1 MRLHKNRSS
10 ISRVI
15 RAAIAVSCAVL
26 LTATTFSSLQ
36 ADPCGM
42 VPPIYT
48 GKGSPIA
55 RTGLQQTYVFFDK
68 GVESFVIRPAFEGKV
83 DNFGMLIP
91 FPTAPA
97 LRKVPDN
104 VFEQIANAVD
114 PPEVVVD
121 LRPRPEM
128 MAFGGAAFDD
138 AEESGPM
145 RIRNEIKV
153 LKQEAVGMYEVAV
166 LEAGSA
172 EALKRWM
179 DKNKFVYPKGMDK
192 VTNEYIKEG
201 WCFVAVK
208 TKVGAKSD
216 AEPRPGQRS
225 AKPEMPTGSVFDGT
239 VQGLGFRFKTDEL
252 VVPMR
257 LSAFNEGELRNVVY
271 LLSRGGKK
279 IRSIPEEY
287 VVRQIS
293 GKRLVQNLTKP
304 LPLRVIGG
312 TEKDIPDYRRKNLKT
327 ERDPKPHNGQAKHLF
342 SSDVLATIVAG
353 LSHRHEETEKE
364 LLRIGEHFGLR
375 GKEIDTVIEEVSG
388 EEAEKL
394 AAKAIPQLEELT
406 LTVVDGDFPR
416 EVLANENLRFT
427 DFEMAASR
435 NNPQRYNTPTHG
447 PTEKKEGKLISW
459 NLDDRSLDQ
468 LHAQAKQTLAAQE
481 RSITLTSFQVEPMNQ
496 PEPSQTLNLELTGS
510 SSGVFHFTMLIGIGL
525 VCLIVIAAVVTICVK
540 ALSPRSH

>member
-1 MRLHKNRSS
+1 M
-10 ISRVI
+10 
-15 RAAIAVSCAVL
+15 
-26 LTATTFSSLQ
+26 
-36 ADPCGM
+36 
-42 VPPIYT
+42 
-48 GKGSPIA
+48 
-55 RTGLQQTYVFFDK
+55 
-68 GVESFVIRPAFEGKV
+68 
-83 DNFGMLIP
+83 
-91 FPTAPA
+91 
-97 LRKVPDN
+97 
-104 VFEQIANAVD
+104 FEQIANAVD

-121 LRPRPEM
+121 LRPRPAM
-128 MAFGGAAFDD
+128 MQFGAM
-138 AEESGPM
+138 AEADGELEEEFG
-145 RIRNEIKV
+145 IQLKNEIKV

-172 EALKRWM
+172 EALKLWM
-179 DKNKFVYPKGMDK
+179 DNNKFVYPKGMDK

-216 AEPRPGQRS
+216 AQPRPGQRS
-225 AKPEMPTGSVFDGT
+225 AKPKMPDGSVFDGT

-279 IRSIPEEY
+279 IRAIPEEY

-293 GKRLVQNLTKP
+293 GKKLVENLTGP

-312 TEKDIPDYRRKNLKT
+312 TEKDIPDYRRKTLKT

-342 SSDVLATIVAG
+342 SSDVLATTVAG

-375 GKEIDTVIEEVSG
+375 GKEIDVVIQEVSG

-394 AAKAIPQLEELT
+394 AATSLPQLEELT

-416 EVLANENLRFT
+416 EVLANENLRFA

-435 NNPQRYNTPTHG
+435 NNPLRYNTPTHG
-447 PTEKKEGKLISW
+447 PTQKKEGTLISGYLSPVPFQMQKMQVS
-459 NLDDRSLDQ
+459 NPSFETIAAERSSKK
-468 LHAQAKQTLAAQE
+468 QALFPLTFFLAIGLTSLAA
-481 RSITLTSFQVEPMNQ
+481 IV
-496 PEPSQTLNLELTGS
+496 G
-510 SSGVFHFTMLIGIGL
+510 GIGL
-525 VCLIVIAAVVTICVK
+525 WPVSK
-540 ALSPRSH
+540 Q

>member
-1 MRLHKNRSS
+1 MKIHRSMINRRTSVYRA
-10 ISRVI
+10 IS
-15 RAAIAVSCAVL
+15 VSFVL
-26 LTATTFSSLQ
+26 LCLMVSTPLL

-48 GKGSPIA
+48 GQGSPIA

-104 VFEQIANAVD
+104 VFEQIAAAVD

-121 LRPRPEM
+121 LRPVPEM
-128 MAFGGAAFDD
+128 LMFAAD
-138 AEESGPM
+138 AASEGSVPGSAM
-145 RIRNEIKV
+145 RIKNKLVV

-172 EALKRWM
+172 KALKLWM
-179 DKNKFVYPKGMDK
+179 DQNKFVYPKGMDK
-192 VTNEYIKEG
+192 VTNEYIEQG

-225 AKPEMPTGSVFDGT
+225 AKPKMPAGSVFDGT

-287 VVRQIS
+287 VVRQVS
-293 GKRLVQNLTKP
+293 GKALVKNLTGP

-312 TEKDIPDYRRKNLKT
+312 TEKEIPDYRRKTLKT
-327 ERDPKPHNGQAKHLF
+327 ERDPKPHNGQAKYLF
-342 SSDVLATIVAG
+342 SSDILATPVAG
-353 LSHRHEETEKE
+353 LSHRHEEEQKE

-375 GKEIDTVIEEVSG
+375 GKEVDVLIEEVSD

-394 AAKAIPQLEELT
+394 TASSLPQLEELT

-416 EVLANENLRFT
+416 EVLANENLRFAE
-427 DFEMAASR
+427 FEMAAKR
-435 NNPQRYNTPTHG
+435 NNSLQYNTPTHG
-447 PTEKKEGKLISW
+447 PTKKKDGILISW
-459 NLDDRSLDQ
+459 SLDDRPLDR
-468 LHAQAKQTLAAQE
+468 LHARVDQIQSAQD
-481 RSITLTSFQVEPMNQ
+481 SAITQFSVT
-496 PEPSQTLNLELTGS
+496 
-510 SSGVFHFTMLIGIGL
+510 TMLGL
-525 VCLIVIAAVVTICVK
+525 GLSCLIAIATMITCWVK
-540 ALSPRSH
+540 PGASKKPGSPVNH

>member
-1 MRLHKNRSS
+1 MKIHRSMINRRTSNCWALSFLFALISLLASS
-10 ISRVI
+10 P
-15 RAAIAVSCAVL
+15 L
-26 LTATTFSSLQ
+26 L

-48 GKGSPIA
+48 GQGSPIT

-104 VFEQIANAVD
+104 VFEQIAAAVD

-121 LRPRPEM
+121 LRPVPEM
-128 MAFGGAAFDD
+128 MYFSAVKEDGARPGAA
-138 AEESGPM
+138 M
-145 RIRNEIKV
+145 RLRNEIVV

-172 EALKRWM
+172 EALKLWM
-179 DKNKFVYPKGMDK
+179 NQNKFVYPKGMDK

-225 AKPEMPTGSVFDGT
+225 AKPQMPEGSVFDGT

-287 VVRQIS
+287 VVRQVP
-293 GKRLVQNLTKP
+293 GKTLVKNLTDP
-304 LPLRVIGG
+304 LPLRIIGG

-342 SSDVLATIVAG
+342 SSDILATTVAG
-353 LSHRHEETEKE
+353 LSHRHEEDQKE

-375 GKEIDTVIEEVSG
+375 GKEIDVVIEEVSAQ
-388 EEAEKL
+388 EADKL
-394 AAKAIPQLEELT
+394 AASSIPQLEELT

-416 EVLANENLRFT
+416 EVLANENLRFA

-435 NNPQRYNTPTHG
+435 NNSLRYNTPTHG
-447 PTEKKEGKLISW
+447 PTEKKEGVLIGGYLPSPAPYRVREMRVS
-459 NLDDRSLDQ
+459 N
-468 LHAQAKQTLAAQE
+468 
-481 RSITLTSFQVEPMNQ
+481 TSFKAITSDKNSI
-496 PEPSQTLNLELTGS
+496 SQARAP
-510 SSGVFHFTMLIGIGL
+510 FTVYLAIGLMSLALIVRGIGL
-525 VCLIVIAAVVTICVK
+525 WPVSK
-540 ALSPRSH
+540 Q

>member
-1 MRLHKNRSS
+1 MNMKSLKLLMVR
-10 ISRVI
+10 
-15 RAAIAVSCAVL
+15 AIA
-26 LTATTFSSLQ
+26 TSLSLILCLAICTPLF

-48 GKGSPIA
+48 GPGSPIA
-55 RTGLQQTYVFFDK
+55 RTGLQQTYVFFDQ
-68 GVESFVIRPAFEGKV
+68 GVESFVIRPGFEGKV

-104 VFEQIANAVD
+104 VFDQIAAAVD

-128 MAFGGAAFDD
+128 MMAFGGVAD
-138 AEESGPM
+138 AGGVKKGE
-145 RIRNEIKV
+145 IRFREVTV

-172 EALKRWM
+172 EALKLWM
-179 DKNKFVYPKGMDK
+179 DQNEFVYPKGMDA

-216 AEPRPGQRS
+216 ADPRPGQRT
-225 AKPEMPTGSVFDGT
+225 AKPEMPEGSVFDGT

-257 LSAFNEGELRNVVY
+257 LSAFNEGDLRNVVY

-279 IRSIPEEY
+279 IRAIPEEY
-287 VVRQIS
+287 VVRQVS
-293 GKRLVQNLTKP
+293 GKQLVKNLTAP
-304 LPLRVIGG
+304 LPLRIIGG
-312 TEKDIPDYRRKNLKT
+312 TEKDIPDYRRKNLKK

-342 SSDVLATIVAG
+342 TSDILATTVAG
-353 LSHRHEETEKE
+353 LSHRHEEDQKE

-375 GKEIDTVIEEVSG
+375 GKEIDTVLEEVSG

-394 AAKAIPQLEELT
+394 AGKSIPQLEELT
-406 LTVVDGDFPR
+406 LTVIDGDFPR
-416 EVLANENLRFT
+416 EVLANENLRFA
-427 DFEMAASR
+427 DFEMAANR
-435 NNPQRYNTPTHG
+435 NNSLRYNTPTHG
-447 PTEKKEGKLISW
+447 PTPKKQGVLISW
-459 NLDDRSLDQ
+459 NLDDRPLNQS
-468 LHAQAKQTLAAQE
+468 HAQTDQVGAVGDQT
-481 RSITLTSFQVEPMNQ
+481 IVHTLTALLGM
-496 PEPSQTLNLELTGS
+496 
-510 SSGVFHFTMLIGIGL
+510 GL
-525 VCLIVIAAVVTICVK
+525 GCLIAFVLGVIHVK
-540 ALSPRSH
+540 T